1 MLAPETE
8 LPVRNEHVG
17 VASTEVTADFENKD
31 DIVQGEG
38 KEQRHEGRPTALLW
52 EWSEAG
58 QPVSSGEARGDLE
71 SMDGRRRQ
79 YTGGVH
85 RVLLRESCGTSV

>member
-8 LPVRNEHVG
+8 LPVRNEHVR

-38 KEQRHEGRPTALLW
+38 KEQRHEGRPTALLG

-58 QPVSSGEARGDLE
+58 QPVSSGEARVTWSPWMAGE
-71 SMDGRRRQ
+71 GSTQ
-79 YTGGVH
+79 VVCTG
-85 RVLLRESCGTSV
+85 CC